1 MNIDIKQLRK
11 SISELA
17 NLTEEALELA
27 EEYSGEQTEASE
39 GIRNLLWET
48 IRKIEKQLKA

>member
-11 SISELA
+11 SVSELA

-39 GIRNLLWET
+39 GIRDLLWEE
-48 IRKIEKQLKA
+48 IRKIDKQLKA

>member
-17 NLTEEALELA
+17 NLTEEALELV

-39 GIRNLLWET
+39 GIRDLLWET